1 MLLFAM
7 IKDAVANP
15 GDVVGFDGVPFFS
28 ASHPVGLMG
37 QTGTSAANINSS
49 GSGAYWFLIDAARVV
64 HPFIFQQRREYAV
77 TLMSTVTDE
86 AVFNRR
92 EFRYGVDGRANT
104 GVGLW
109 QLAYASNTDLSN
121 PANYG
126 AVRAA
131 MRAFKTDAGQPFGAL
146 SSRSG
151 VYLLVP
157 PTLEEVARQLLN
169 SEFMAGAGASAS
181 VSTSNIWRNSADLI
195 VSEFL
200 A

>member
-49 GSGAYWFLIDAARVV
+49 GSGAYWFLIDASRVIR
-64 HPFIFQQRREYAV
+64 PFIFQLRREYAV
-77 TLMSTVTDE
+77 TRMSSITDE

-109 QLAYASNTDLSN
+109 QLAYASNQDLSN
-121 PANYG
+121 PVNYG
-126 AVRAA
+126 AARTA
-131 MRAFKTDAGQPFGAL
+131 MRSFKTDAAMPFGSLA
-146 SSRSG
+146 SGKG

-157 PTLEEVARQLLN
+157 PALEEVGRQLIT
-169 SEFMAGAGASAS
+169 SE
-181 VSTSNIWRNSADLI
+181 
-195 VSEFL
+195 
-200 A
+200 